1 MITRKPDPTKKL
13 YKTKKWR
20 WISQMVIDREHNI
33 CQYCHNPI
41 ESTFNIHHIEV
52 ATLANFYDMDNL
64 MLLHVECHQ
73 LMTRSKKIKRDEN
86 ELYSVSLTEHGNLVD
101 FDK

>member
-1 MITRKPDPTKKL
+1 
-13 YKTKKWR
+13 
-20 WISQMVIDREHNI
+20 MVIDREHNI
-33 CQYCHNPI
+33 CQYCHKPI

-52 ATLANFYDMDNL
+52 ASLANFYDMDNL

-86 ELYSVSLTEHGNLVD
+86 EIYSVSLTEHGNLVD

>member
-20 WISQMVIDREHNI
+20 WISQMVIDREHNT
-33 CQYCHNPI
+33 CQFCHKPI
-41 ESTFNIHHIEV
+41 ENTFNIHHIEV

-64 MLLHVECHQ
+64 MLLHVECQ
-73 LMTRSKKIKRDEN
+73 LREINFTTNQAIVGDN
-86 ELYSVSLTEHGNLVD
+86 DDITFGD
-101 FDK
+101 